1 MNENKLSLS
10 VLLPVDTADR
20 LPHIPPFPLGD
31 ALATSDIDLTSP
43 KLSEGLRS
51 CVLEKA
57 TFLHKAKWNNLCLVL
72 KPHCLDVREGL
83 WVWGDSRNSVSIAL
97 YKWLPDVFVPT
108 FFFLSWPPFQEMDW
122 RSWQLIKNRFRVRKT
137 NTHSAKLK
145 SPHLSGCLL
154 LAIFR
159 PGVQVSL
166 ALTGKSLWTRKNF
179 PLYCRIVA
187 SSNLVA
193 LVYDPTETV
202 SRWKVQEVFS

>member
-1 MNENKLSLS
+1 M
-10 VLLPVDTADR
+10 
-20 LPHIPPFPLGD
+20 
-31 ALATSDIDLTSP
+31 
-43 KLSEGLRS
+43 
-51 CVLEKA
+51 
-57 TFLHKAKWNNLCLVL
+57 
-72 KPHCLDVREGL
+72 
-83 WVWGDSRNSVSIAL
+83 
-97 YKWLPDVFVPT
+97 
-108 FFFLSWPPFQEMDW
+108 
-122 RSWQLIKNRFRVRKT
+122 IKNRFRVRKT

-193 LVYDPTETV
+193 LVKTPLRLFPDGKFRKSFPSGFAFGNLALPTGP
-202 SRWKVQEVFS
+202 